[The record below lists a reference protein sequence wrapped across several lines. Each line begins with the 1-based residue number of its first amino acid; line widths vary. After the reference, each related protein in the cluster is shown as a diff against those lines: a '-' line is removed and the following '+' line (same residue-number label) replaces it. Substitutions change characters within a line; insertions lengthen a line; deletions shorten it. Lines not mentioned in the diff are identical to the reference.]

1 MWLILICG
9 VRGWN
14 RECETDD
21 TDSCNCTGAI
31 PSDLSPEEEYYVSI
45 IPNQ

>member
-1 MWLILICG
+1 MWLISICG
-9 VRGWN
+9 VRGWK
-14 RECETDD
+14 CETDD

-31 PSDLSPEEEYYVSI
+31 PSDLNPEKVYHVSI